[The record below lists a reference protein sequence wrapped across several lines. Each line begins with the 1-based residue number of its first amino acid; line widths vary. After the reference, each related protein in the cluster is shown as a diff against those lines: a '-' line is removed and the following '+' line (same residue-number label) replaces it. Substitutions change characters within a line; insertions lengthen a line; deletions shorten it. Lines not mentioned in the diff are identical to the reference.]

1 MPVDWYVIYIFITP
15 LWVSSHTLLTLVIF
29 PLTTLTTVNAEK
41 IPTMKCATLDFQV
54 FLRLLGAAPL
64 ARSPSVSAPTM
75 PASFPH
81 RDGATNSTK
90 PRLDVTKS

>member
-1 MPVDWYVIYIFITP
+1 M
-15 LWVSSHTLLTLVIF
+15 IF

-41 IPTMKCATLDFQV
+41 IPTIKCATLDFQV

-81 RDGATNSTK
+81 RDGATNSPNRVWMSRNRDERTL
-90 PRLDVTKS
+90 PVVS